1 MTRIFFFVPYLAAGF
16 IVTIMLGVLYASVQ
30 QTYRSGANDPQ
41 LQIARDIHASLARGV
56 SVNKYLSDTIDLE
69 KSLSAFATLCD
80 NKGQPIQSSGFL
92 NGQFPRLPVGVF
104 EFAKAHGEDVLTWQP
119 RSGVRMAT
127 VVLHNNMSPV
137 EYIIVGRSLQEVE
150 IREHNLLVMVSI
162 CWVIAMGVIM
172 VAGWL
177 QYVSR
182 KQHSF

>member
-80 NKGQPIQSSGFL
+80 SKGQPIQSSGFL